1 MFLPKHGLEFHRFV
15 SRVVNVYKILEA
27 GDHLASLAAG
37 FQPAF
42 LIYLIYSDPS
52 YRHKLKCEFPLTS
65 LEPVSSNKSQEN

>member
-42 LIYLIYSDPS
+42 FNLFNLF
-52 YRHKLKCEFPLTS
+52 R
-65 LEPVSSNKSQEN
+65 PVLSA